1 MEKEGQQDM
10 NNTISVPRNTK
21 LTVRQLALTGLMA
34 AVICILGPWS
44 IQIPVS
50 PVPISLGFLAIY
62 FVTSVMGMKLGT
74 LSVIIYIL
82 LGLAGLPVFTG
93 FTGGPGKLFGP
104 TGGYIIGYIFMAL
117 ICGLFVDKGGN
128 RLLFNLPGMLAGTV
142 VGYLFGT
149 LWLAYQQSISFVDAL
164 FLGVIPYLGFD
175 AVKLIVG
182 MTIGS
187 QLRKSLLKAG
197 LLSCSVADLHRS

>member
-1 MEKEGQQDM
+1 M
-10 NNTISVPRNTK
+10 NNTISVPRNPK
-21 LTVRQLALTGLMA
+21 LTVRQLALTGLMS

-44 IQIPVS
+44 FQLPVS

-62 FVTSVMGMKLGT
+62 FVVSVMGMKLGT

-104 TGGYIIGYIFMAL
+104 TGGYLIGYIFMAL
-117 ICGLFVDKGGN
+117 ICGLFVDKCGN
-128 RLLFNLPGMLAGTV
+128 RFFHLLGMFLGTAI
-142 VGYLFGT
+142 GYLFGT
-149 LWLAYQQSISFVDAL
+149 VWLACQQSMGFVDAL

-182 MTIGS
+182 MTVGS
-187 QLRKSLLKAG
+187 QLRKSLRKAG
-197 LLSCSVADLHRS
+197 LL